1 MKIAIPDLISNSY
14 FPAIAAVELGLF
26 EEEGLDV
33 TLELIYPVSKAYA
46 ALRDGELTFVAGAA
60 HAVPKAFP
68 EWQGARLLGALAQ
81 HMYWFL
87 VLRSDL
93 GASRGDVDAT
103 KGLRIGAA
111 PDVDLGI
118 KRLLVDAGLDLE
130 RDNIE
135 IGPVP
140 GAGEAG
146 VSFGVQAAKALEE
159 GKLDGFWANGMGAE
173 TAVQRGVG
181 TVVLDV
187 RRGDGPAS
195 ARHYT
200 FPALVATEL
209 TLKNE
214 PEVARAGLRA
224 LIKAQLALRDD
235 VSRATSVAKNV
246 FPEYEAG
253 LIASVVE
260 RDLPYYVPKISEDT
274 VEHLIRFERD
284 MNLISKAVSYNQVVA
299 REVHELWV

>member
-1 MKIAIPDLISNSY
+1 M
-14 FPAIAAVELGLF
+14 
-26 EEEGLDV
+26 
-33 TLELIYPVSKAYA
+33 
-46 ALRDGELTFVAGAA
+46 
-60 HAVPKAFP
+60 PKAFP

-93 GASRGDVDAT
+93 GAARGDINAT

-118 KRLLVDAGLDLE
+118 KRLLVDAGLDL
-130 RDNIE
+130 DGDGIE

-173 TAVQRGVG
+173 TAVQRGIG

-187 RRGDGPAS
+187 RRGDGPNT

-200 FPALVATEL
+200 FPALVATES
-209 TLKNE
+209 TLANE
-214 PEVARAGLRA
+214 ARVGACGS
-224 LIKAQLALRDD
+224 
-235 VSRATSVAKNV
+235 SRSHESA
-246 FPEYEAG
+246 
-253 LIASVVE
+253 
-260 RDLPYYVPKISEDT
+260 IS
-274 VEHLIRFERD
+274 
-284 MNLISKAVSYNQVVA
+284 SKRRCHSSN
-299 REVHELWV
+299 EGCSGSFS